1 MIRNESVKVKHL
13 VSNGS
18 FSSISSIF
26 EHFWCATL
34 LDRLGYLNLSF
45 PSQPI
50 QMVGSRVGELLN
62 HQNWSVLQFLR
73 PRLQSWTLHE
83 FTRASSETDSAHQGQ
98 FEVQPWIY
106 HLAVYHVFI
115 RYFGHLGMRTD
126 ENCWHGILTDTV
138 IQSFLDCCWRRGFRG
153 ALHTRTSS
161 YSVFC

>member
-18 FSSISSIF
+18 FSSRF

-34 LDRLGYLNLSF
+34 LDRLGYLNLGF

-62 HQNWSVLQFLR
+62 PKTGWFLQFLR

-98 FEVQPWIY
+98 VEVQPSIY
-106 HLAVYHVFI
+106 HLAVYQVFI
-115 RYFGHLGMRTD
+115 RYFGHLGMRTH
-126 ENCWHGILTDTV
+126 ENCWHQILMDTAT
-138 IQSFLDCCWRRGFRG
+138 QSLLDCCWRRGFRG
-153 ALHTRTSS
+153 ALHTSS